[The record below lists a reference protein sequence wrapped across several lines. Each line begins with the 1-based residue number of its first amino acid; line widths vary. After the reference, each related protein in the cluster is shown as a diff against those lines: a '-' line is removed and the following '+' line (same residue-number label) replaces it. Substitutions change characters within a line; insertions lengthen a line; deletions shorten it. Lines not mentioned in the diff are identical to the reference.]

1 MSVIKKIFLSLIL
14 VSAILF
20 IVEIDKIYAADTPD
34 SVMAGADSFITDG
47 EKNVSYNKDEL
58 HNTSNFLYNLLL
70 GLGIIVAVIVGIIIG
85 IKYMI
90 GSIDEKAECKQ
101 LLLPYFVSCFVVF
114 GAFGIWK
121 LAVNIFSKI

>member
-1 MSVIKKIFLSLIL
+1 M
-14 VSAILF
+14 
-20 IVEIDKIYAADTPD
+20 
-34 SVMAGADSFITDG
+34 
-47 EKNVSYNKDEL
+47 
-58 HNTSNFLYNLLL
+58 
-70 GLGIIVAVIVGIIIG
+70 AVIVGIIIG

-121 LAVNIFSKI
+121 LAVNIVSKI

>member
-47 EKNVSYNKDEL
+47 EKMY
-58 HNTSNFLYNLLL
+58 H
-70 GLGIIVAVIVGIIIG
+70 IIKMNYIIHLI
-85 IKYMI
+85 
-90 GSIDEKAECKQ
+90 
-101 LLLPYFVSCFVVF
+101 FV
-114 GAFGIWK
+114 
-121 LAVNIFSKI
+121 

>member
-70 GLGIIVAVIVGIIIG
+70 WIRN
-85 IKYMI
+85 YS
-90 GSIDEKAECKQ
+90 GSYCRYNNRNKVYDRKHR
-101 LLLPYFVSCFVVF
+101 
-114 GAFGIWK
+114 
-121 LAVNIFSKI
+121 

>member
-1 MSVIKKIFLSLIL
+1 M
-14 VSAILF
+14 
-20 IVEIDKIYAADTPD
+20 
-34 SVMAGADSFITDG
+34 
-47 EKNVSYNKDEL
+47 
-58 HNTSNFLYNLLL
+58 YNLLL

-121 LAVNIFSKI
+121 LAVNIVSKI

>member
-47 EKNVSYNKDEL
+47 EKMY
-58 HNTSNFLYNLLL
+58 H
-70 GLGIIVAVIVGIIIG
+70 IIKMNYIIH
-85 IKYMI
+85 
-90 GSIDEKAECKQ
+90 
-101 LLLPYFVSCFVVF
+101 L
-114 GAFGIWK
+114 
-121 LAVNIFSKI
+121 IFCIIYY